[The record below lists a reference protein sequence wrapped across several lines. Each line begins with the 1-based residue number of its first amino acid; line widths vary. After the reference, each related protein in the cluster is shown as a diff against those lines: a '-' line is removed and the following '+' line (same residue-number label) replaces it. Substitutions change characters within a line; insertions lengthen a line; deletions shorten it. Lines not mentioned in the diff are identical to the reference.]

1 VTSKI
6 KIMIVDDDETIVE
19 TLTYNLTRHGF
30 IVHSF
35 NNGALALQKFTEV
48 IPDLVILDWMLPDM
62 KGPDICA
69 LLREQNADLPV
80 LMLTGRSTP
89 QDIAYG
95 LSRGADDYLVKPFSM
110 VELLARLEALMRRSL
125 KEKARS
131 HKGRIELG
139 SLLLDEDARR
149 VTYNAKNIELSPRE
163 FSLLKVMMQ
172 NVGKALSTEA
182 LLDRVWGADFDGDV
196 KTVAVHVRWLRQ
208 KLEADPKNPT
218 LLETVH
224 RSGYRLN
231 MPEPS
236 AQSPSHSNAQNEAKT
251 GE

>member
-1 VTSKI
+1 
-6 KIMIVDDDETIVE
+6 MIVDDDETIVE
-19 TLTYNLTRHGF
+19 TLTYNLTRINF
-30 IVHSF
+30 TVHAF
-35 NNGALALQKFTEV
+35 NTGALGLAKFTEV
-48 IPDLVILDWMLPDM
+48 VPDLVILDWMLPDM

-69 LLREQNADLPV
+69 LLREQSPDLPV

-110 VELLARLEALMRRSL
+110 VELLARLEALIRRSL
-125 KEKARS
+125 KDKARS
-131 HKGRIELG
+131 LKGRIEVG
-139 SLLLDEDARR
+139 SLILDEDARR
-149 VTYNAKNIELSPRE
+149 VTYNGKNVELSPRE
-163 FSLLKVMMQ
+163 FALLKVLMQ
-172 NVGKALSTEA
+172 NVGRALSTEA
-182 LLDRVWGADFDGDV
+182 LLDRVWGSDFDGDV

-231 MPEPS
+231 MPENKP
-236 AQSPSHSNAQNEAKT
+236 QNQPN
-251 GE
+251 